1 MAIDMIE
8 AKAAEIIRQRGAGG
22 SGPLTG
28 GSGGRRRFSDDELVD
43 PNNFTPSRP
52 RILTAFLILVVVMTF
67 GGLLAAYIVLATNRA
82 IEWQPF
88 SLPIPIFLST
98 VIILAS
104 SVTYHLASVRIS
116 VDDRRSAQNWFIATT
131 ILAGI
136 FIASQLVAWFELNR
150 MGLYVEGNPY
160 AGFFYILTG
169 VHAIHVIGGVI
180 ALGSLVNNLWKS
192 DPSDLEKLRSDT
204 MAQVVGWYW
213 HTMGALWLVIFVLLG
228 FWK

>member
-1 MAIDMIE
+1 MSIDTIE
-8 AKAAEIIRQRGAGG
+8 AKAAKIIKD
-22 SGPLTG
+22 SGTG
-28 GSGGRRRFSDDELVD
+28 GGVFTGGPGGRHRFSDDELVD
-43 PNNFTPSRP
+43 PNDFTPSRP

-88 SLPIPIFLST
+88 SLPIPVFLST
-98 VIILAS
+98 AIILAS
-104 SVTYHLASVRIS
+104 SVTYHLAFARIS
-116 VDDRRSAQNWFIATT
+116 GDNRRSAQTWFIATT
-131 ILAGI
+131 ILAGV

-169 VHAIHVIGGVI
+169 VHAIHVVGGII
-180 ALGSLVNNLWKS
+180 ALGSLVNGLWKT
-192 DPSDLEKLRSDT
+192 DQSDLERLRGFT

-213 HTMGALWLVIFVLLG
+213 HTMGALWIVIFVLLG